1 MEGLMEAELANTLIE
16 QGILGLWCMFMIFL
30 YHQGNKRS
38 ERIEKQRE
46 RDRKEADER
55 LDVLISKVDDLIA
68 RLAGFTSRFD
78 EKLQEDKM
86 ERMIREASRS
96 RAKTEV
102 KPRE

>member
-1 MEGLMEAELANTLIE
+1 METEIANTLIE
-16 QGILGLWCMFMIFL
+16 QGILGLWCVFMIFL

-38 ERIEKQRE
+38 ERIERQRE
-46 RDRKEADER
+46 KDRKEADER
-55 LDVLISKVDDLIA
+55 LDVLIDKVDDLIV
-68 RLAGFTSRFD
+68 RLDGFTSRFD

-102 KPRE
+102 KPRD

>member
-1 MEGLMEAELANTLIE
+1 MEAELANTLIE

>member
-1 MEGLMEAELANTLIE
+1 MEAELANTLIE

-30 YHQGNKRS
+30 YHQGNKRA
-38 ERIEKQRE
+38 ERIENQRQ

-55 LDVLISKVDDLIA
+55 LDVLISKVDAVIS
-68 RLAGFTSRFD
+68 RLDTFTSRFD

-102 KPRE
+102 KPRD

>member
-1 MEGLMEAELANTLIE
+1 MEADIANTLIE

-96 RAKTEV
+96 RAKTEI

>member
-1 MEGLMEAELANTLIE
+1 MEADLANTLIE

-30 YHQGNKRS
+30 YHQGNKRT
-38 ERIEKQRE
+38 ERIEAKRE
-46 RDRKEADER
+46 LDRREADER
-55 LDVLISKVDDLIA
+55 LDVLINKVDAVIS
-68 RLAGFTSRFD
+68 RLDIFTSRFD

>member
-1 MEGLMEAELANTLIE
+1 MEAELANTLIE

-86 ERMIREASRS
+86 ERMIREASRG

-102 KPRE
+102 KPRD